1 MLQLRVGYAR
11 WVGAL
16 AFVIAALCL
25 FTYVVTHAGM
35 ELALA
40 LALVLLLGGG
50 MFSFGTIFRIKGN
63 AVELTNAFGV
73 TLKTLAF
80 GSVHDLSIDGRT
92 LWVLPKGE
100 TERKKISGLVA
111 NGRDWRALADAIAS
125 AQATVPRPGTDA

>member
-16 AFVIAALCL
+16 AFAIAALCL

-40 LALVLLLGGG
+40 VVLLLGGC
-50 MFSFGTIFRIKGN
+50 MFSFGTIFRIKN
-63 AVELTNAFGV
+63 STVELTNAFGV
-73 TLKTLAF
+73 TLKTMAF
-80 GSVHDLSIDGRT
+80 GSVHDLAIDGRT

-100 TERKKISGLVA
+100 TERKKVSGLVA
-111 NGRDWRALADAIAS
+111 NGRHWRALTDAIAS
-125 AQATVPRPGTDA
+125 AQATAPRPSAHA